1 MTTHKKIE
9 RKSPSESA
17 TKFNVGTKKK
27 GNDGNMWIITKNKNG
42 VKRWVKISGT
52 KNVNK
57 TDRKREIKKS
67 TKKSTKK
74 QNKKTIKKDK
84 ESNVKVKVKVN
95 TNLEKFWDK
104 LASGKEIVV
113 IYDSGN
119 YKIISLS
126 SNRKSALDKLK
137 EYAEDDNVN
146 AILTSNMS
154 YEAYELLEKKSK
166 RYGHQGDII
175 QILKN
180 YRKYFKPESSEISS
194 GKDKDPLDI
203 KLYYPY

>member
-27 GNDGNMWIITKNKNG
+27 GNDGNMWIIAKNKNG

-52 KNVNK
+52 
-57 TDRKREIKKS
+57 KKS

-84 ESNVKVKVKVN
+84 ESNVKVKLSVN
-95 TNLEKFWDK
+95 TSLEKFWNK
-104 LASGKEIVV
+104 LASGKVIVV

-119 YKIISLS
+119 YKIISLP
-126 SNRKSALDKLK
+126 SNRKSALNKLK
-137 EYAEDDNVN
+137 EYAEDDNVK

-166 RYGHQGDII
+166 RYGHQGDVI
-175 QILKN
+175 QILTN
-180 YRKYFKPESSEISS
+180 YRKYFKPESLGILLGNDKNI
-194 GKDKDPLDI
+194 GKDQLDI